1 MFRMLEPH
9 SLQSRSAANCPE
21 GSNYS
26 PLKRRVVHG
35 ILGIQFLC
43 GKTLHVN
50 NETNSYRISDDSGQ
64 SVPATNKLELLIT
77 SNEQVAR
84 SINTVHKLSRI
95 PGALT
100 SKKSAGTVPGA
111 IDLQAL
117 YIEYELTLTPPH
129 TPKGKKRRFP
139 SRG

>member
-1 MFRMLEPH
+1 MPLQLLLQRLPWCPVFMFRMLEPH

-100 SKKSAGTVPGA
+100 SKK
-111 IDLQAL
+111 AL
-117 YIEYELTLTPPH
+117 ARYLVLLTFRLCTLSTNSP
-129 TPKGKKRRFP
+129 
-139 SRG
+139 